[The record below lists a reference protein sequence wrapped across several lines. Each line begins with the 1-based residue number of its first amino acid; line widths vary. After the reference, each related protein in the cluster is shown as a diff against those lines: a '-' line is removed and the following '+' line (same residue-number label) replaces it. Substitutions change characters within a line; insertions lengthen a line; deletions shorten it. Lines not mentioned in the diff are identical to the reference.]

1 MDEVAVMAAVMEE
14 VVIGLI
20 DHFSTPTRLE
30 NHFSTPTRLEN
41 HFSVPKSA
49 LHFTLIPLFIVCAQK
64 TSACDYLLRFA

>member
-20 DHFSTPTRLE
+20 D
-30 NHFSTPTRLEN
+30 HFSTPTRLEN